1 MGVAPPFT
9 AHEKYRQKHL
19 ADAQARAYEGVKAIR
34 MDKSFHRSDI
44 GQKGIRRLEQLAQEE
59 K

>member
-1 MGVAPPFT
+1 
-9 AHEKYRQKHL
+9 
-19 ADAQARAYEGVKAIR
+19 

-59 K
+59 KVSNRGPVPPKEHLWLKSSS